1 MAAPQ
6 ERDWRESVLRS
17 GEDSDVTV
25 CVEGRDFHLHSLILR
40 QRSPFFKVQ
49 LAPSTSWREAQTGR
63 VQIQEASQ
71 KIFGILLPF
80 IYSHRLVWNNADWTE
95 TGRRLLLRQAP
106 PPQPETFQDVL
117 DLLKLAEFL
126 QLADFAEYL
135 LASHRKELENML
147 DGELKTVLPIFAG
160 GERTGIGYREQ
171 ALADSIGAIEGFVKA
186 ALEAYSDHIPF
197 FKELLDQRL
206 AAYARYW
213 PLLLALLLLAEDYG
227 LAKLSKSAM
236 DILLGRG
243 EFIATSDNFN
253 KIFSEANV
261 RFASEKW
268 GGKRVVRAAWD
279 AFNRLI
285 PRTDPGFPGARAT
298 MGRVVAH
305 CTSIH
310 WYSFDQESD
319 WRVRDLAAQALG
331 SVGEHANDAV
341 PAAKRSRIAEMQ
353 EAFYGEAD
361 IDDIDWMDIDIFKE
375 VD

>member
-49 LAPSTSWREAQTGR
+49 LAPNTSWREAQTGR

-80 IYSHRLVWNNADWTE
+80 IYSHRLDWNIADWTE

-106 PPQPETFQDVL
+106 PPQPETLQDVL

-160 GERTGIGYREQ
+160 GERAGIGYREQ

-186 ALEAYSDHIPF
+186 ALEAGPA

-206 AAYARYW
+206 AAYACYW

-253 KIFSEANV
+253 KIFSDANV
-261 RFASEKW
+261 RFVSEKW
-268 GGKRVVRAAWD
+268 GGARVVRAAWS
-279 AFNRLI
+279 AFNRII
-285 PRTDPGFPGARAT
+285 PSYTSIHTDPGFPDARAT
-298 MGRVVAH
+298 MDRVVAT
-305 CTSIH
+305 CCEIRLDE
-310 WYSFDQESD
+310 F
-319 WRVRDLAAQALG
+319 R
-331 SVGEHANDAV
+331 
-341 PAAKRSRIAEMQ
+341 PAAKRSRIA
-353 EAFYGEAD
+353 
-361 IDDIDWMDIDIFKE
+361 
-375 VD
+375 

>member
-49 LAPSTSWREAQTGR
+49 LAPNASWREAQTGR

-80 IYSHRLVWNNADWTE
+80 IYSHRLDWNIADWTE
-95 TGRRLLLRQAP
+95 VSHSTP
-106 PPQPETFQDVL
+106 PSQPETFQDVL

-147 DGELKTVLPIFAG
+147 DGELKTLTDIEPAAELPDI
-160 GERTGIGYREQ
+160 ERKHAI
-171 ALADSIGAIEGFVKA
+171 ADSICSIEGFVKA
-186 ALEAYSDHIPF
+186 ALEACPA

-206 AAYARYW
+206 AAYACYW

-236 DILLGRG
+236 DILVGRG

-253 KIFSEANV
+253 KIFSDAHV

-268 GGKRVVRAAWD
+268 GGARVVRAAWN
-279 AFNRLI
+279 AFNRII
-285 PRTDPGFPGARAT
+285 PYYIHTDPGFPDARAT
-298 MGRVVAH
+298 MDRVVAT
-305 CTSIH
+305 CCEIGLDD
-310 WYSFDQESD
+310 F
-319 WRVRDLAAQALG
+319 R
-331 SVGEHANDAV
+331 
-341 PAAKRSRIAEMQ
+341 PAAKRSRIA
-353 EAFYGEAD
+353 
-361 IDDIDWMDIDIFKE
+361 
-375 VD
+375 

>member
-1 MAAPQ
+1 M
-6 ERDWRESVLRS
+6 LRS

-80 IYSHRLVWNNADWTE
+80 IYSHRLDWNIADHLAEVSHST
-95 TGRRLLLRQAP
+95 P
-106 PPQPETFQDVL
+106 PSQPETFQDVL

-186 ALEAYSDHIPF
+186 ALEAYSTHIPF

-206 AAYARYW
+206 ATYACYW

-253 KIFSEANV
+253 KIFSDANV

-268 GGKRVVRAAWD
+268 GGKRVVRAAWN
-279 AFNRLI
+279 AFNRII
-285 PRTDPGFPGARAT
+285 PSYIHTDPGFPDARAT
-298 MGRVVAH
+298 MDRVVAT
-305 CTSIH
+305 CCEIRLDE
-310 WYSFDQESD
+310 F
-319 WRVRDLAAQALG
+319 R
-331 SVGEHANDAV
+331 
-341 PAAKRSRIAEMQ
+341 PAAKRSRIA
-353 EAFYGEAD
+353 
-361 IDDIDWMDIDIFKE
+361 
-375 VD
+375 

>member
-40 QRSPFFKVQ
+40 QRSPFFKLQ

-80 IYSHRLVWNNADWTE
+80 IYSHRLDWNIVDWELGAAVPGNAQ
-95 TGRRLLLRQAP
+95 GG
-106 PPQPETFQDVL
+106 PETFQDVL
-117 DLLKLAEFL
+117 DLLELAEFL

-135 LASHRKELENML
+135 LASHRKELENVL
-147 DGELKTVLPIFAG
+147 DGELQPFTDGLLDRYY
-160 GERTGIGYREQ
+160 ERTGIGYREQ
-171 ALADSIGAIEGFVKA
+171 AIADSIGAIEGFVKA
-186 ALEAYSDHIPF
+186 ALEAGPA

-206 AAYARYW
+206 AAYACYWLRGYW

-236 DILLGRG
+236 DIILGRG
-243 EFIATSDNFN
+243 LFVATSGSF
-253 KIFSEANV
+253 KHIFSDANV

-268 GGKRVVRAAWD
+268 GGARVVRAAWN
-279 AFNRLI
+279 AFNRII
-285 PRTDPGFPGARAT
+285 PSYIYTDPGFPNARAT
-298 MGRVVAH
+298 MDRVVAT
-305 CTSIH
+305 CLGE
-310 WYSFDQESD
+310 FDQ
-319 WRVRDLAAQALG
+319 
-331 SVGEHANDAV
+331 
-341 PAAKRSRIAEMQ
+341 PAAKRSRIA
-353 EAFYGEAD
+353 
-361 IDDIDWMDIDIFKE
+361 
-375 VD
+375 

>member
-40 QRSPFFKVQ
+40 QRSLFFKVQ
-49 LAPSTSWREAQTGR
+49 LAPNASWREAQTGR

-80 IYSHRLVWNNADWTE
+80 IYSHRLDWNIADWAEVSHST
-95 TGRRLLLRQAP
+95 P
-106 PPQPETFQDVL
+106 PSQPETFQDVL

-147 DGELKTVLPIFAG
+147 DGELKPVLPIFAG
-160 GERTGIGYREQ
+160 GERAGIGYREQ

-186 ALEAYSDHIPF
+186 ALEAAPA

-206 AAYARYW
+206 AAYSCYW

-236 DILLGRG
+236 DILVGRG
-243 EFIATSDNFN
+243 EFAATSDNFN
-253 KIFSEANV
+253 KIFSDANV

-268 GGKRVVRAAWD
+268 GGARVVRAAWN
-279 AFNRLI
+279 AFNRII
-285 PRTDPGFPGARAT
+285 PSYIHTDPGFPDARAT
-298 MGRVVAH
+298 MDRVVAT
-305 CTSIH
+305 CCEIRLDE
-310 WYSFDQESD
+310 F
-319 WRVRDLAAQALG
+319 R
-331 SVGEHANDAV
+331 
-341 PAAKRSRIAEMQ
+341 PAAKRSRIA
-353 EAFYGEAD
+353 
-361 IDDIDWMDIDIFKE
+361 
-375 VD
+375 

>member
-1 MAAPQ
+1 M
-6 ERDWRESVLRS
+6 LRS

-49 LAPSTSWREAQTGR
+49 LAPNTSWREAQTGR

-80 IYSHRLVWNNADWTE
+80 IYSHRLDWNIVDWELGAAVPGNTQ
-95 TGRRLLLRQAP
+95 GG
-106 PPQPETFQDVL
+106 PETFQDVL

-160 GERTGIGYREQ
+160 GERAGIGYREQ
-171 ALADSIGAIEGFVKA
+171 AIADSIGAIEGFVKA
-186 ALEAYSDHIPF
+186 ALEAGPA

-206 AAYARYW
+206 ATYACYW

-253 KIFSEANV
+253 KIFSDANV

-268 GGKRVVRAAWD
+268 GGARVVRAAWN
-279 AFNRLI
+279 AFNRII
-285 PRTDPGFPGARAT
+285 PYDIRTDPGFPDARAT
-298 MGRVVAH
+298 MDRVVATCCEIRLDDFH
-305 CTSIH
+305 
-310 WYSFDQESD
+310 
-319 WRVRDLAAQALG
+319 
-331 SVGEHANDAV
+331 
-341 PAAKRSRIAEMQ
+341 PAAKRSRIA
-353 EAFYGEAD
+353 
-361 IDDIDWMDIDIFKE
+361 
-375 VD
+375 

>member
-49 LAPSTSWREAQTGR
+49 LAPNLSWREAQTGR

-80 IYSHRLVWNNADWTE
+80 IYSHRLDWNIVDWELGAAVPGNAQ
-95 TGRRLLLRQAP
+95 GG
-106 PPQPETFQDVL
+106 PETFQDVL

-135 LASHRKELENML
+135 LASHRKELEYML
-147 DGELKTVLPIFAG
+147 DGELKTLTDGPVAG
-160 GERTGIGYREQ
+160 YYERTGIGYREQ
-171 ALADSIGAIEGFVKA
+171 AIADSIGAIEGFVKA
-186 ALEAYSDHIPF
+186 ALEAGPA

-206 AAYARYW
+206 AAYACYWLRAYW

-236 DILLGRG
+236 DILVGRG
-243 EFIATSDNFN
+243 KFAATSDNFN
-253 KIFSEANV
+253 KIFSDANV
-261 RFASEKW
+261 RFVSEKW
-268 GGKRVVRAAWD
+268 GGARVVRAAWS
-279 AFNRLI
+279 AFNRII
-285 PRTDPGFPGARAT
+285 PSYTSIHTDPGFPDARAT
-298 MGRVVAH
+298 MDRVVAT
-305 CTSIH
+305 CCEIRLDE
-310 WYSFDQESD
+310 F
-319 WRVRDLAAQALG
+319 R
-331 SVGEHANDAV
+331 
-341 PAAKRSRIAEMQ
+341 PAAKRSRIA
-353 EAFYGEAD
+353 
-361 IDDIDWMDIDIFKE
+361 
-375 VD
+375 

>member
-49 LAPSTSWREAQTGR
+49 LAPNASWREAQTGR

-80 IYSHRLVWNNADWTE
+80 IYSHRLDWNIADWTE
-95 TGRRLLLRQAP
+95 VSHSTP
-106 PPQPETFQDVL
+106 PSQPETFQDVL

-160 GERTGIGYREQ
+160 GERAGIGYEKQ
-171 ALADSIGAIEGFVKA
+171 AIADSIGAIEGFVKA

-206 AAYARYW
+206 AAYSCYW

-236 DILLGRG
+236 DIILGRG
-243 EFIATSDNFN
+243 LFVATSGNF
-253 KIFSEANV
+253 KHIFSDANV

-268 GGKRVVRAAWD
+268 GGARVVRAAWS
-279 AFNRLI
+279 AFNRII
-285 PRTDPGFPGARAT
+285 PSYTSIHTDPGFPDARAT
-298 MGRVVAH
+298 MDRVVAT
-305 CTSIH
+305 CCEIRLDE
-310 WYSFDQESD
+310 F
-319 WRVRDLAAQALG
+319 R
-331 SVGEHANDAV
+331 
-341 PAAKRSRIAEMQ
+341 PAAKRSRIA
-353 EAFYGEAD
+353 
-361 IDDIDWMDIDIFKE
+361 
-375 VD
+375 

>member
-1 MAAPQ
+1 M
-6 ERDWRESVLRS
+6 LRS

-49 LAPSTSWREAQTGR
+49 LAPNASWREAQTGR

-80 IYSHRLVWNNADWTE
+80 IYSHRLDWNIADWTE

-160 GERTGIGYREQ
+160 GERTSIGYREQ

-186 ALEAYSDHIPF
+186 AADGVASRSCI
-197 FKELLDQRL
+197 KELLDQRL
-206 AAYARYW
+206 ATYACYW

-243 EFIATSDNFN
+243 EFVATSGNF
-253 KIFSEANV
+253 KQIFSDANV

-268 GGKRVVRAAWD
+268 GGARVVRAAWS
-279 AFNRLI
+279 AFNRII
-285 PRTDPGFPGARAT
+285 PTYIYHDPGFPDARAT
-298 MGRVVAH
+298 MDRVVAT
-305 CTSIH
+305 CCEIRLDE
-310 WYSFDQESD
+310 F
-319 WRVRDLAAQALG
+319 R
-331 SVGEHANDAV
+331 
-341 PAAKRSRIAEMQ
+341 PAAKRSRIA
-353 EAFYGEAD
+353 
-361 IDDIDWMDIDIFKE
+361 
-375 VD
+375 

>member
-1 MAAPQ
+1 M
-6 ERDWRESVLRS
+6 LRS

-49 LAPSTSWREAQTGR
+49 LAPNTSWREAQTGR
-63 VQIQEASQ
+63 VQIQASQ

-80 IYSHRLVWNNADWTE
+80 IYSHRLDWNIADWAEVSHST
-95 TGRRLLLRQAP
+95 P
-106 PPQPETFQDVL
+106 PSQPETFQDVL

-147 DGELKTVLPIFAG
+147 DGELKTVFPVFPISAG
-160 GERTGIGYREQ
+160 GERTGTGYREQ
-171 ALADSIGAIEGFVKA
+171 AIADDIGAIEGFVKA

-206 AAYARYW
+206 AAYACYWLRGYW

-236 DILLGRG
+236 DIILGRG
-243 EFIATSDNFN
+243 LFVATSGNF
-253 KIFSEANV
+253 KHIFSDANV

-268 GGKRVVRAAWD
+268 GGARVVRAAWS
-279 AFNRLI
+279 AFNRII
-285 PRTDPGFPGARAT
+285 PSYTSIHTDPGFPDARAT
-298 MGRVVAH
+298 MDRVVAT
-305 CTSIH
+305 CCEIRLDE
-310 WYSFDQESD
+310 F
-319 WRVRDLAAQALG
+319 RPA
-331 SVGEHANDAV
+331 
-341 PAAKRSRIAEMQ
+341 AAKRPRIA
-353 EAFYGEAD
+353 
-361 IDDIDWMDIDIFKE
+361 
-375 VD
+375 

>member
-49 LAPSTSWREAQTGR
+49 LAPNASWREAQTGR

-80 IYSHRLVWNNADWTE
+80 IYYHRLDWNIVDWELGAAVPGNAQ
-95 TGRRLLLRQAP
+95 GG
-106 PPQPETFQDVL
+106 PETFQDVL

-135 LASHRKELENML
+135 LASHRKELENVL
-147 DGELKTVLPIFAG
+147 DGELQPFTDGLLDRYY
-160 GERTGIGYREQ
+160 ERTGIGYREQ
-171 ALADSIGAIEGFVKA
+171 AIADSIGAIEGFVKA

-206 AAYARYW
+206 AAYACYWLRGYW

-236 DILLGRG
+236 DIILGRG
-243 EFIATSDNFN
+243 LFVATSGNF
-253 KIFSEANV
+253 KHIFSDANV

-268 GGKRVVRAAWD
+268 GGARVVRAAWS
-279 AFNRLI
+279 AFNRII
-285 PRTDPGFPGARAT
+285 PSYTSIHTDPGFPDARAT
-298 MGRVVAH
+298 MDRVVATCCEIRLDDFH
-305 CTSIH
+305 
-310 WYSFDQESD
+310 
-319 WRVRDLAAQALG
+319 
-331 SVGEHANDAV
+331 
-341 PAAKRSRIAEMQ
+341 PAAKRSRIA
-353 EAFYGEAD
+353 
-361 IDDIDWMDIDIFKE
+361 
-375 VD
+375 

>member
-40 QRSPFFKVQ
+40 QRSPFFKLQ

-80 IYSHRLVWNNADWTE
+80 IYSHRLDWNIVDWELGAAVPGNAQ
-95 TGRRLLLRQAP
+95 GG
-106 PPQPETFQDVL
+106 PETFQDVL

-171 ALADSIGAIEGFVKA
+171 AIADSIGAIEGFVKA
-186 ALEAYSDHIPF
+186 ALEAGPA

-206 AAYARYW
+206 AAYACYW

-243 EFIATSDNFN
+243 EFVATSGNF
-253 KIFSEANV
+253 KQIFSDANV

-268 GGKRVVRAAWD
+268 GGARVVRAAWN
-279 AFNRLI
+279 AFNRII
-285 PRTDPGFPGARAT
+285 PSYIHTDPGFPDARAT
-298 MGRVVAH
+298 MDRVVAT
-305 CTSIH
+305 CCEIRLDE
-310 WYSFDQESD
+310 F
-319 WRVRDLAAQALG
+319 R
-331 SVGEHANDAV
+331 
-341 PAAKRSRIAEMQ
+341 PAAKRSRIA
-353 EAFYGEAD
+353 
-361 IDDIDWMDIDIFKE
+361 
-375 VD
+375 

>member
-80 IYSHRLVWNNADWTE
+80 IYSHRLDWNIVDWELGAAVPGNAQ
-95 TGRRLLLRQAP
+95 GG
-106 PPQPETFQDVL
+106 PETFQDVL
-117 DLLKLAEFL
+117 DLLELAEFL

-135 LASHRKELENML
+135 LASHRKELENVL
-147 DGELKTVLPIFAG
+147 DGELKTLTDG
-160 GERTGIGYREQ
+160 LLDRYYERTGIGYREQ
-171 ALADSIGAIEGFVKA
+171 AIADSIGAIEGFVKA
-186 ALEAYSDHIPF
+186 ALEAGPA

-206 AAYARYW
+206 AAYACYW

-236 DILLGRG
+236 DILVGRG
-243 EFIATSDNFN
+243 EFAATSDNFN
-253 KIFSEANV
+253 KIFSDANV
-261 RFASEKW
+261 RFVSEKW
-268 GGKRVVRAAWD
+268 GGARVVRAAWN
-279 AFNRLI
+279 AFNRII
-285 PRTDPGFPGARAT
+285 PSYIYTDPGFPNARAT
-298 MGRVVAH
+298 MDRVVAT
-305 CTSIH
+305 CLGE
-310 WYSFDQESD
+310 FDQ
-319 WRVRDLAAQALG
+319 
-331 SVGEHANDAV
+331 
-341 PAAKRSRIAEMQ
+341 PAAKRSRIA
-353 EAFYGEAD
+353 D
-361 IDDIDWMDIDIFKE
+361 ILQ
-375 VD
+375 

>member
-49 LAPSTSWREAQTGR
+49 LAPNTSWREAQTGR

-80 IYSHRLVWNNADWTE
+80 IYSHRLDWNIADWAEVSHST
-95 TGRRLLLRQAP
+95 P
-106 PPQPETFQDVL
+106 PSQPETFQDVL

-147 DGELKTVLPIFAG
+147 DGELKTVFPISAG
-160 GERTGIGYREQ
+160 GERTGTGYREQ
-171 ALADSIGAIEGFVKA
+171 AIADSIGAIEGFVKA

-206 AAYARYW
+206 AAYACYWLRGYW

-236 DILLGRG
+236 DIILGRG
-243 EFIATSDNFN
+243 LFVATSGNF
-253 KIFSEANV
+253 KHIFSDANV

-268 GGKRVVRAAWD
+268 GGKRVVRAAWN
-279 AFNRLI
+279 AFNRII
-285 PRTDPGFPGARAT
+285 PSYIYTDPGFPGARAT
-298 MGRVVAH
+298 MDRVVAT
-305 CTSIH
+305 CCEIRL
-310 WYSFDQESD
+310 D
-319 WRVRDLAAQALG
+319 AA
-331 SVGEHANDAV
+331 AV
-341 PAAKRSRIAEMQ
+341 ERAVDRFRPAAKRSRIA
-353 EAFYGEAD
+353 
-361 IDDIDWMDIDIFKE
+361 
-375 VD
+375 

>member
-1 MAAPQ
+1 M
-6 ERDWRESVLRS
+6 LRS

-49 LAPSTSWREAQTGR
+49 LAPNTSWREAQTGR

-80 IYSHRLVWNNADWTE
+80 IYSHRLDWNIVDWELGAAVPGNTQ
-95 TGRRLLLRQAP
+95 GG
-106 PPQPETFQDVL
+106 PETFQDVL

-160 GERTGIGYREQ
+160 GERTGIGYGEQ
-171 ALADSIGAIEGFVKA
+171 AIADSIGAIEGFVKA
-186 ALEAYSDHIPF
+186 ALEAGPA

-206 AAYARYW
+206 AAYACYW

-243 EFIATSDNFN
+243 EFIATSANFN
-253 KIFSEANV
+253 KIFSDANV

-268 GGKRVVRAAWD
+268 GGARVVRAAWN

-298 MGRVVAH
+298 MDRVVAT
-305 CTSIH
+305 CCDCL
-310 WYSFDQESD
+310 FDQ
-319 WRVRDLAAQALG
+319 
-331 SVGEHANDAV
+331 

-361 IDDIDWMDIDIFKE
+361 IDDIDWMDIDIFR
-375 VD
+375 

>member
-1 MAAPQ
+1 M
-6 ERDWRESVLRS
+6 LRS

-80 IYSHRLVWNNADWTE
+80 IYSHRLDWNIVDWELGAAVPGNAQ
-95 TGRRLLLRQAP
+95 GG
-106 PPQPETFQDVL
+106 PETFQDVL
-117 DLLKLAEFL
+117 DLLELAEFL

-171 ALADSIGAIEGFVKA
+171 AIADSIGAIEGFVKA
-186 ALEAYSDHIPF
+186 ALEAYSNHIPF

-206 AAYARYW
+206 AAYACYW

-236 DILLGRG
+236 DILVGRG
-243 EFIATSDNFN
+243 EFVATSGNF
-253 KIFSEANV
+253 KQIFSDANV

-268 GGKRVVRAAWD
+268 GGARVVRAAWN
-279 AFNRLI
+279 AFNRII
-285 PRTDPGFPGARAT
+285 PSYIHTDPGFPDARAT
-298 MGRVVAH
+298 MDRVVAT
-305 CTSIH
+305 CCEIRLDE
-310 WYSFDQESD
+310 F
-319 WRVRDLAAQALG
+319 R
-331 SVGEHANDAV
+331 
-341 PAAKRSRIAEMQ
+341 PAAKRSRIA
-353 EAFYGEAD
+353 
-361 IDDIDWMDIDIFKE
+361 
-375 VD
+375 

>member
-1 MAAPQ
+1 M
-6 ERDWRESVLRS
+6 LRS

-49 LAPSTSWREAQTGR
+49 LAPNTSWREAQTGR

-80 IYSHRLVWNNADWTE
+80 IYSHRLDWNIVDWELGAAVPGNAQ
-95 TGRRLLLRQAP
+95 GG
-106 PPQPETFQDVL
+106 PETFQDVL

-160 GERTGIGYREQ
+160 GERTSIGYREQ

-206 AAYARYW
+206 AAYACYWLRGYW

-253 KIFSEANV
+253 KIFSDANV

-268 GGKRVVRAAWD
+268 GGKRVVRAAWN

-298 MGRVVAH
+298 MGRVVEH

-361 IDDIDWMDIDIFKE
+361 IDDIDWMDIDIFR
-375 VD
+375 

>member
-1 MAAPQ
+1 M
-6 ERDWRESVLRS
+6 LRS

-49 LAPSTSWREAQTGR
+49 LAPNASWREAQTGR

-80 IYSHRLVWNNADWTE
+80 IYSHRLDWNIVDWELGAAVPGNAQ
-95 TGRRLLLRQAP
+95 GG
-106 PPQPETFQDVL
+106 PETFQDVL

-186 ALEAYSDHIPF
+186 ALEAGPA

-206 AAYARYW
+206 AAYACYW

-243 EFIATSDNFN
+243 EFVATSGNF
-253 KIFSEANV
+253 KQIFSDANV

-268 GGKRVVRAAWD
+268 GGARVVRAAWN
-279 AFNRLI
+279 AFNRII
-285 PRTDPGFPGARAT
+285 PSYIHTDPGFPDARAT
-298 MGRVVAH
+298 MDRVVAT
-305 CTSIH
+305 CCEIRLDE
-310 WYSFDQESD
+310 F
-319 WRVRDLAAQALG
+319 R
-331 SVGEHANDAV
+331 
-341 PAAKRSRIAEMQ
+341 PAAKRSRIA
-353 EAFYGEAD
+353 
-361 IDDIDWMDIDIFKE
+361 
-375 VD
+375 

>member
-49 LAPSTSWREAQTGR
+49 LAPNTSWREAQTGR

-80 IYSHRLVWNNADWTE
+80 IYSHRLDWNIVDWELGAAVPGNAQ
-95 TGRRLLLRQAP
+95 GG
-106 PPQPETFQDVL
+106 PETFQDVL
-117 DLLKLAEFL
+117 DLLELAEFL

-135 LASHRKELENML
+135 LASHRKELENVL
-147 DGELKTVLPIFAG
+147 DGELQPFTDGLLDRYY
-160 GERTGIGYREQ
+160 ERTGIGYREQ
-171 ALADSIGAIEGFVKA
+171 AIADSIGAIEGFVKA

-206 AAYARYW
+206 AAYACYWLRGYW

-236 DILLGRG
+236 DIILGRG
-243 EFIATSDNFN
+243 LFVATSGSF
-253 KIFSEANV
+253 KSIFFDANV

-268 GGKRVVRAAWD
+268 GGARVVRAAWS
-279 AFNRLI
+279 AFNRII
-285 PRTDPGFPGARAT
+285 PSYTSIHTDPGFPDARAT
-298 MGRVVAH
+298 MDRVVAT
-305 CTSIH
+305 CCEIRLDE
-310 WYSFDQESD
+310 F
-319 WRVRDLAAQALG
+319 R
-331 SVGEHANDAV
+331 
-341 PAAKRSRIAEMQ
+341 PAAKRSRIA
-353 EAFYGEAD
+353 
-361 IDDIDWMDIDIFKE
+361 
-375 VD
+375 

>member
-1 MAAPQ
+1 M
-6 ERDWRESVLRS
+6 LRS

-49 LAPSTSWREAQTGR
+49 LAPNASWREAQTGR

-80 IYSHRLVWNNADWTE
+80 IYSHRLDWNIVDWELGAAVPGNAQ
-95 TGRRLLLRQAP
+95 GG
-106 PPQPETFQDVL
+106 PETFQDVL
-117 DLLKLAEFL
+117 DLLELAEFL

-147 DGELKTVLPIFAG
+147 DGELKTVFPISAG
-160 GERTGIGYREQ
+160 GERTGTGYGEQ
-171 ALADSIGAIEGFVKA
+171 AIADSIGAIEGFVKA
-186 ALEAYSDHIPF
+186 ALEAGPA

-206 AAYARYW
+206 AAYSCYW

-253 KIFSEANV
+253 KIFSDANV

-268 GGKRVVRAAWD
+268 GGARVVRAAWN
-279 AFNRLI
+279 AFDRII
-285 PRTDPGFPGARAT
+285 PSYIHTDPGFPDARAT
-298 MGRVVAH
+298 MDRVVAT
-305 CTSIH
+305 CCEIRLDE
-310 WYSFDQESD
+310 F
-319 WRVRDLAAQALG
+319 R
-331 SVGEHANDAV
+331 
-341 PAAKRSRIAEMQ
+341 PAAKRSRIA
-353 EAFYGEAD
+353 
-361 IDDIDWMDIDIFKE
+361 
-375 VD
+375 

>member
-49 LAPSTSWREAQTGR
+49 LAPNTSWREAQTGR

-80 IYSHRLVWNNADWTE
+80 IYSHRLDWNTVDWELGAAVPGNAQ
-95 TGRRLLLRQAP
+95 GG
-106 PPQPETFQDVL
+106 PETFQDVL
-117 DLLKLAEFL
+117 DLLELAEFL

-135 LASHRKELENML
+135 LASHRKELENVL
-147 DGELKTVLPIFAG
+147 DGELQPFTDGLLDRYY
-160 GERTGIGYREQ
+160 ERTGIDYREQ
-171 ALADSIGAIEGFVKA
+171 AIADSIGAIEGFVKA
-186 ALEAYSDHIPF
+186 ALEAGPA

-206 AAYARYW
+206 AAYSCYW

-236 DILLGRG
+236 DIILGRG
-243 EFIATSDNFN
+243 LFVATSHNF
-253 KIFSEANV
+253 KHIFSDASV

-268 GGKRVVRAAWD
+268 GGARVVRAAWS
-279 AFNRLI
+279 AFNRII
-285 PRTDPGFPGARAT
+285 PSYTSIHTDPGFPDARAT
-298 MGRVVAH
+298 MDRVVAT
-305 CTSIH
+305 CCEIRLDD
-310 WYSFDQESD
+310 F
-319 WRVRDLAAQALG
+319 R
-331 SVGEHANDAV
+331 
-341 PAAKRSRIAEMQ
+341 PAAKRSRIA
-353 EAFYGEAD
+353 
-361 IDDIDWMDIDIFKE
+361 
-375 VD
+375 

>member
-80 IYSHRLVWNNADWTE
+80 IYSHRLDWNIADHLAEVSHST
-95 TGRRLLLRQAP
+95 P
-106 PPQPETFQDVL
+106 PSQPETFQDVL
-117 DLLKLAEFL
+117 DLLELAEFL

-186 ALEAYSDHIPF
+186 ALEAYSTHIPF

-206 AAYARYW
+206 AAYSCYW

-253 KIFSEANV
+253 KIFSDANV

-268 GGKRVVRAAWD
+268 GGARVVRAAWN
-279 AFNRLI
+279 AFNRII
-285 PRTDPGFPGARAT
+285 PSYIHTDPGFPDARAT
-298 MGRVVAH
+298 MDRVVAT
-305 CTSIH
+305 CCEIRLDE
-310 WYSFDQESD
+310 F
-319 WRVRDLAAQALG
+319 R
-331 SVGEHANDAV
+331 
-341 PAAKRSRIAEMQ
+341 PAAKRSRIA
-353 EAFYGEAD
+353 
-361 IDDIDWMDIDIFKE
+361 
-375 VD
+375 

>member
-49 LAPSTSWREAQTGR
+49 LAPNASWREAQTGR

-80 IYSHRLVWNNADWTE
+80 IYSHRLDWNIADWAEVSHST
-95 TGRRLLLRQAP
+95 P
-106 PPQPETFQDVL
+106 PSQPETFQDVL

-147 DGELKTVLPIFAG
+147 DGELKTVFPISAG
-160 GERTGIGYREQ
+160 GERTGTGYGEQ
-171 ALADSIGAIEGFVKA
+171 AIADSIGAIEGFVKA
-186 ALEAYSDHIPF
+186 ALEAGPA

-206 AAYARYW
+206 AAYACYW

-236 DILLGRG
+236 DILVGRG
-243 EFIATSDNFN
+243 EFAATSDNFN
-253 KIFSEANV
+253 KIFSDANV

-268 GGKRVVRAAWD
+268 GGARVVRAAWN
-279 AFNRLI
+279 AFNRII
-285 PRTDPGFPGARAT
+285 PSYIHSDPGFPDARAT
-298 MGRVVAH
+298 MDRVVAT
-305 CTSIH
+305 CCEIRLDE
-310 WYSFDQESD
+310 F
-319 WRVRDLAAQALG
+319 R
-331 SVGEHANDAV
+331 
-341 PAAKRSRIAEMQ
+341 PAAKRSRIA
-353 EAFYGEAD
+353 
-361 IDDIDWMDIDIFKE
+361 
-375 VD
+375 